1 MSAVNAEWSIDTES
15 IYQKVLVTF
24 GRVGLKYNIILVY
37 SYHDNGGFIAIPDN
51 DSRAGNIDRSYD
63 VIGTYSS
70 KPLPRLELIDGDIH
84 AYLDEERAKPT
95 GIRSELFKFIKA
107 G

>member
-1 MSAVNAEWSIDTES
+1 MTDVNVGWSIDTES

-24 GRVGLKYNIILVY
+24 GRVGLKHNINLVY
-37 SYHDNGGFIAIPDN
+37 SYHDQGGFIAIPEN

-70 KPLPRLELIDGDIH
+70 RPLPRLDLIDGDVH
-84 AYLDEERAKPT
+84 EYLDEERAKPT
-95 GIRSELFKFIKA
+95 GIRPELFKFIKA